1 MAAGEDD
8 ASDRTEAATPRRL
21 EKARE
26 EGQVALSR
34 EATGFLALGLGVVAA
49 ATALPV
55 LGRDLLLALRGLMA
69 QSHAIA
75 WSDAVPPLLWLGILA
90 VLPVAGFCAI
100 GAVAATMAQTR
111 GLISARGMMPS
122 LAKISP
128 LAGVKRL
135 LGPEGLIELART
147 LAKMAVVGAA
157 IWWVVGSSAPLRAS
171 LHLGA
176 GDLLALSG
184 DVSLRLI
191 GAALAALAAIAVIDL
206 LVVNI
211 RHLSRLRMTKQD
223 LREEY
228 RETEGDPA
236 IKARIKALRQQTAR
250 TRMMDQVPKAA
261 VVVTNPTHYAVALSY
276 DQDGGGAPRVVAKGA
291 DAMAARIREK
301 AGESGVPLVANPP
314 LARALYKLDLEAEI
328 PAEHYQAVA
337 EIIAFVWRA
346 RRTPSA
352 ENPPGG

>member
-1 MAAGEDD
+1 MAEGQDDD
-8 ASDRTEAATPRRL
+8 ATDKTEAATPRRL

-26 EGQVALSR
+26 QGQVALSR
-34 EATGFLALGLGVVAA
+34 EATGFVALGLGVIAA
-49 ATALPV
+49 ATALPA

-69 QSHAIA
+69 QSHAIGWA
-75 WSDAVPPLLWLGILA
+75 EALPPLLWLSILA
-90 VLPVAGFCAI
+90 ILPVAGFCALGAI
-100 GAVAATMAQTR
+100 GATMAQTR
-111 GLISARGMMPS
+111 GLFSARGLVPS
-122 LAKISP
+122 LNKISP

-147 LAKMAVVGAA
+147 LAKIGVVGAS
-157 IWWVVGSSAPLRAS
+157 IWWVAGNSAPLRAS

-184 DVSLRLI
+184 ELSLWLI

-206 LVVNI
+206 LVVNL
-211 RHLSRLRMTKQD
+211 RHLAQLRMSRQE

-236 IKARIKALRQQTAR
+236 IKARIKALRQQTSR

-261 VVVTNPTHYAVALSY
+261 VVVTNPTHYAVALAY
-276 DQDGGGAPRVVAKGA
+276 DQDGSGAPRVVAKGA

-301 AGESGVPLVANPP
+301 ARESGVPLVANPP

-346 RRTPSA
+346 RRPPSA
-352 ENPPGG
+352 ENLPG